1 MFTSWTR
8 TEMDSSLMT
17 QSVAP
22 RSVSEDDVV
31 FHYPDG
37 LSLPPVHPGE
47 TLAEEMLARGLTAN
61 ALALKLRVPANRL
74 TEIVR
79 GRRSISA
86 ETALRLGR
94 YLGTGAKFWVDLQAQ
109 YDLALATRDFGDI
122 VTREVD
128 PA

>member
-1 MFTSWTR
+1 
-8 TEMDSSLMT
+8 MT
-17 QSVAP
+17 
-22 RSVSEDDVV
+22 RSVVPPPVSDEDVV
-31 FHYPDG
+31 FHFPDG
-37 LSLPPVHPGE
+37 LSLPPVHPGD
-47 TLAEEMLARGLTAN
+47 TLAEEMLTRGLSAN

-94 YLGTGAKFWVDLQAQ
+94 YLGTGAKFWVELQAQ